1 MTSRTLITLSLLL
14 TASLAAKAQ
23 HVYSIRA
30 DSVRIYNVCDTA
42 ELILENHTQGVTG
55 YLFNRGAGRTEF
67 RRLELKNLGGTRI
80 AIAGQDTLDLSQM
93 SGIGGIDTIYRS
105 GDSIK
110 YVKKGKTT
118 ALFAPAAGSASYIQ
132 NQVSPTPQEAGFHIT
147 GRGLT
152 RGMLEVR
159 KNGADTV
166 SDGIMLRTANV
177 GYGANFQ
184 LTAATVPGLATWVNT
199 GSAWVKRMEIAP
211 NGYVSYE
218 RMVEYGFTGEKMSQR
233 FNAIGFNRNV
243 WNGVIY
249 DTSAYAFQFTH
260 SATGS
265 PATDNLGLSVY
276 NRQGGE
282 VNNIALAVNGLGNV
296 GLSER
301 QPSERLQ
308 VANGEI
314 YVKSNGNSNSAVH
327 KGIKFGTDNDLGY
340 SAIRAWRG
348 ATSNRIGLSFIISN
362 PTGLAEAMRLT
373 EDGRLGIGMVSPT
386 QALDVNGNIMT
397 RGTVITGK
405 ITSGN
410 SDSSL
415 QMYGGGTNYGGEI
428 NLFGG
433 LNGGRMTFHTG
444 TSAGSQPERMRL
456 DEQGRLGIGTSN
468 PQYKLQVQGP
478 AQINGYVHT
487 NIIMPT
493 MSDSSLHLIGGS
505 ISQGG
510 QIGLFS
516 GTKGG
521 LIVFYAGTGT
531 SQQPERMRIS
541 ANGNM
546 GIGNNNPFFPVHV
559 NTSNTAGMALQNTE
573 TLSASSG
580 AYMRL
585 YNSGTPSAA
594 NQRLGSVLYG
604 ANTSGTTYVPGAQID
619 AVTESAWTGTSHPT
633 SLVFYNT
640 PVNAVDVTEKMRLT
654 SAGNL
659 STTGAVTATAFY
671 QTSRRELKTQI
682 ELFAK
687 SGLDVLRNATVR
699 TFRFKADQ
707 TQLHIGFIADEVPG
721 EMATPGRQGVDQGN
735 TVALLVAAVQELE
748 KKNKTLEDKLEA
760 LEEMIRELQDKR

>member
-1 MTSRTLITLSLLL
+1 MLSRTLFTLSILL
-14 TASLAAKAQ
+14 TASIAAKAQ

-67 RRLELKNLGGTRI
+67 RRLQLKKLGGTRI

-110 YVKKGKTT
+110 YVKKGITT

-159 KNGADTV
+159 KNGADTI

-218 RMVEYGFTGEKMSQR
+218 RMVEYGFSGEKMSQR
-233 FNAIGFNRNV
+233 FNALGFNRNV
-243 WNGVIY
+243 WNGAIY

-260 SATGS
+260 IATGS
-265 PATDNLGLSVY
+265 PATDNLSLLVY
-276 NRQGGE
+276 DRQGGE
-282 VNNIALAVNGLGNV
+282 VNHKALAINGLGNI
-296 GLSER
+296 GISER
-301 QPSERLQ
+301 NPSERLQ

-314 YVKSNGNSNSAVH
+314 YVRSNGNSNNTVH

-348 ATSNRIGLSFIISN
+348 ATSNRIGMSFFISN
-362 PTGLAEAMRLT
+362 PTGLTEAMRLT
-373 EDGRLGIGMVSPT
+373 EDGRLGIGMLSPA

-397 RGTVITGK
+397 RGTVFTGK
-405 ITSGN
+405 ITSGD

-444 TSAGSQPERMRL
+444 TGAG
-456 DEQGRLGIGTSN
+456 
-468 PQYKLQVQGP
+468 
-478 AQINGYVHT
+478 
-487 NIIMPT
+487 
-493 MSDSSLHLIGGS
+493 
-505 ISQGG
+505 
-510 QIGLFS
+510 F
-516 GTKGG
+516 
-521 LIVFYAGTGT
+521 
-531 SQQPERMRIS
+531 QPERMRIS
-541 ANGNM
+541 ANGNL
-546 GIGNNNPFFPVHV
+546 GIGNNNPFFPLHV
-559 NTSNTAGMALQNTE
+559 NTINTAGMAVQNTE
-573 TLSASSG
+573 ALSAASG

-585 YNSGTPSAA
+585 YNSGTPTAA
-594 NQRLGSVLYG
+594 GQRLGSVLYG
-604 ANTSGTTYVPGAQID
+604 ANTSGTTYVPGAQVD

-640 PVNAVDVTEKMRLT
+640 PVNAVDVAERMRLT

-659 STTGAVTATAFY
+659 STTGTVTATAFY

-682 ELFAK
+682 GPFTK
-687 SGLDVLRNATVR
+687 SGLDVLRSASVR

-760 LEEMIRELQDKR
+760 LEKMVRELKDKQ